1 MFGHFGIKQ
10 IMLMT
15 NNPVKVTALSKLGIE
30 VIDRVPLETGHN
42 DHNAKYLATKV
53 NKLGHLLSGKAE
65 E

>member
-1 MFGHFGIKQ
+1 
-10 IMLMT
+10 MLMT